1 MTMRMKLFSAL
12 FVWCLLAV
20 PSVWGGEITL
30 KIGGHTI
37 HAEVADTQESRA
49 RGLML
54 RKRLPADHGMLFVF
68 DRAARHGFWMV
79 DTPIPLSIAFI
90 DAHGVIINIAE
101 MAPQSDEIHSAQSD
115 VPYALEMGRGWF
127 TRHGVQPGQVV
138 RGLKQAPQGR

>member
-1 MTMRMKLFSAL
+1 MRMKLFSAL

-30 KIGGHTI
+30 KIGGRSI
-37 HAEVADTQESRA
+37 RAEVADTQESRA

-54 RKRLPADHGMLFVF
+54 RKHLPADHGMLFVF

-79 DTPIPLSIAFI
+79 DTPIPLSVAFI

-101 MAPQSDEIHSAQSD
+101 MTPQSDEIHSAQSD

-127 TRHGVQPGQVV
+127 ARHGIQPGQVV